1 MVMAEPNPLC
11 SRCGKEIPPESRFC
25 LHCGK
30 RVERRSI
37 ASGPAPVRLQR
48 ALGDQYEVLEEIG
61 SGSFAVVYSVFDL
74 RLDRRLA
81 VKVIRPEFIASD
93 VVVARFRR
101 EAKIAA
107 QLKHENVMGITFAGE
122 GAGLVYCAMPLI
134 VGETLRERV
143 KARGALSAEQAL
155 RVFGELAHGL
165 AHAHAKGIIHRDVK
179 PANIMLDREADD
191 RTVLLDF
198 GIAKALIPTGGKLS
212 ISGQII
218 GSAEYMSPERKA
230 GSKNIDARSDI
241 YSMGVVAFQMLTAR
255 LPSGVDTSTQPATD
269 TSYPVAPSL
278 RAARADVPEPF
289 AAAIER
295 CMCAKPEDRWASA
308 IEAATAAGAQIS

>member
-1 MVMAEPNPLC
+1 MTEPKPNC
-11 SRCGKEIPPESRFC
+11 SRCGKDMPPESRFC

-30 RVERRSI
+30 RVDRRSI
-37 ASGPAPVRLQR
+37 AMGPASVRLQR

-61 SGSFAVVYSVFDL
+61 SGNFAVVYAVADL

-81 VKVIRPEFIASD
+81 VKVIRPEFVASD

-101 EAKIAA
+101 EAKIVA
-107 QLKHENVMGITFAGE
+107 QLKHENVLGISFAGE

-143 KARGALSAEQAL
+143 KAQGALTTEQAL
-155 RVFGELAHGL
+155 RVFGELAQGL
-165 AHAHAKGIIHRDVK
+165 SHAHEKGIIHRDVK
-179 PANIMLDREADD
+179 PANIMLDREAAD

-198 GIAKALIPTGGKLS
+198 GIAKALFPTGGKLS

-230 GSKNIDARSDI
+230 GSKSIDARSDI

-255 LPSGVDTSTQPATD
+255 LPAGLDTPTQPA
-269 TSYPVAPSL
+269 SEEAHRVAPDV
-278 RAARADVPEPF
+278 RAVRADVPEAF

-295 CMCAKPEDRWASA
+295 CTRHAPEDRWASA
-308 IEAATAAGAQIS
+308 IEAATAAGAQVS